1 MQLSDLLTLS
11 IPVLGSQAHTI
22 TPGFLD
28 VCWECKIKSVL
39 LLLWEALPH
48 LSYSPEL
55 AFSFLSL
62 AFIM

>member
-1 MQLSDLLTLS
+1 MLLSGLLVVS
-11 IPVLGSQAHTI
+11 IPVLESQAHTI
-22 TPGFLD
+22 TPGFLA
-28 VCWECKIKSVL
+28 VCWGCKIKS

-62 AFIM
+62 VFIM